1 MNPPN
6 VSYCINPKCQNRLNP
21 DQLDICQSCGT
32 PLLIKNRYR
41 LIKPLRQLDPR
52 SYTELWEID
61 DQGGT
66 KVLKVLKENSPK
78 LVDLFEQEAAV
89 LQFLKHPGIPQ
100 VGIDGNFTFTPNNST
115 EKLYCLVMD
124 KIEGQNLED
133 WVKQHGSISQ
143 KTAIAWLK
151 EITDILGYLHE
162 NGLFHR
168 DIKPSNIMLT
178 PQGQLVLID
187 FGSAREISYTYL
199 AKLNELF
206 DRTEIISSG
215 YTPLEQV
222 KGKAVPQSDFYALG
236 RTFVYLLTGKRPN
249 EFPDNLKTGELIWE
263 DQAPQISIW
272 FAELINDM
280 MAPFPGKR
288 PQTTEIILQRLNPSN
303 WLMLILLRLSKKQK
317 LGLGVG
323 LLLMS
328 SLFILLIFAPSI
340 ASLLNRKGYENYQNR
355 EYSNAEFLLK
365 LALKFNPNFNPA
377 RYNLGVVC
385 QEKEDLDC
393 ARTQYEIVMQD
404 RSDPP
409 TSSSALSNLSRLYI
423 RDKQYDKAIQLLKQ
437 ALGNTEDPEIKAAL
451 HRNLGWAYFKLKR
464 YPEAQW
470 HLQTAIKLSGDRA
483 LPYCL
488 LAQVQEAQKNQQ
500 GALKFWQSCLT
511 KIDDRNLDEVAW
523 EALARQRLEEQ
534 GIWVN

>member
-1 MNPPN
+1 M
-6 VSYCINPKCQNRLNP
+6 
-21 DQLDICQSCGT
+21 DICQSCGT

-78 LVDLFEQEAAV
+78 LVDLFEREAAV

-100 VGIDGNFTFTPNNST
+100 VGIDGNFTFAPSNTT
-115 EKLYCLVMD
+115 DKLYCLVMD
-124 KIEGQNLED
+124 KIEGHNLED

-151 EITDILGYLHE
+151 EITDILGYLHD

-263 DQAPQISIW
+263 DQAPQISKW

-288 PQTTEIILQRLNPSN
+288 PQTTQIIIQRLNPNN
-303 WLMLILLRLSKKQK
+303 WLMLILSRLSKRQK

-323 LLLMS
+323 ISLMS
-328 SLFILLIFAPSI
+328 SLLLLLIFAPNI
-340 ASLLNRKGYENYQNR
+340 AILLNQRGFESLQNS
-355 EYSNAEFLLK
+355 EYSNAEFFLRW
-365 LALKFNPNFNPA
+365 ALKFNPNFNPA

-385 QEKEDLDC
+385 EEIGDLDC

-404 RSDPP
+404 LSDPP

-423 RDKQYDKAIQLLKQ
+423 KDEKYEKAIQLLKESLQ
-437 ALGNTEDPEIKAAL
+437 NTEQPRIKAAL

-470 HLQTAIKLSGDRA
+470 HLQASIKLSSDRA

-488 LAQVQEAQKNQQ
+488 LAQVQEAQKNRQD
-500 GALKFWQSCLT
+500 ALKFWQFCLN

-523 EALARQRLEEQ
+523 EALARQRLEEK
-534 GIWVN
+534 